1 MRCVKFIR
9 KKTSQYFSNHP
20 TSDLNLRKI
29 VTSVR
34 HQMMTFQTASG
45 VFSMDDVDLGTRVL
59 IDNLLVPKQGPFLD
73 LGAGYGPI
81 AIWLYK
87 ELCHTSFPLLN
98 EPQHPQ
104 IYASEVND
112 RGCLVIKS

>member
-1 MRCVKFIR
+1 
-9 KKTSQYFSNHP
+9 
-20 TSDLNLRKI
+20 
-29 VTSVR
+29 
-34 HQMMTFQTASG
+34 MMTFQTASG

-59 IDNLLVPKQGPFLD
+59 IDNLLVPKQGPLLD

-112 RGCLVIKS
+112 RDCLVIKS